1 MTDNRYDLVCAKYGV
16 SSSKPRHDVKCV
28 AHADRNASL
37 SIARGDKV
45 DLLVHCHAGCT
56 TEEIMDALCLPITV
70 HEPHTPPVVSKI
82 AAEYKYVDED
92 GATIAIK
99 QRLEPKSFRW
109 QSYDVAEGRMRSG
122 APSGGQALIP
132 IYRLPAVR
140 EAAGK
145 RLIFIC
151 EGEKDCDTLA
161 SLGAVATCNPEGAS
175 GAGSAYTTER
185 WAALTRSH
193 VVILPDNDDAGRKH
207 AERVAATIYP
217 MVASV
222 RLVTLP
228 EVVEKGDVTDYIN
241 AGGTLEELGAL
252 ISATPTWTPSPVS
265 IIAVEPILDPLRPRP
280 LAMTDWEQEA
290 QVMTQ
295 PITVVPT
302 PFPTINDACKRG
314 GGRQGWK
321 LGWHIVLAGAP
332 GHGKTTVALNVCV
345 HAALK
350 GKRVGIV
357 SLEMGRDELMSIMLS
372 IATNTNERELEAV
385 PGQLNMTFLERS
397 KLFQQMLEESGGAIY
412 LVDLPRSDLM
422 TVERAMRQMIEDGCE
437 LIMIDYGQRIT
448 VQGKADDYGRMTD
461 VSNTVQGVAKQ
472 EKIVSLLLSQFNRGT
487 SGGGYA
493 PKAQG
498 LKGSSAIE
506 DDAGQIWLIDHN
518 SYHRYPDDFEG
529 RGPGA
534 LFMMNCGKNRYGPM
548 LNVQMW
554 MSHKTL
560 QVTER
565 TL

>member
-16 SSSKPRHDVKCV
+16 SSSKPKHDVKCV

-82 AAEYKYVDED
+82 VAEYKYVDED

-252 ISATPTWTPSPVS
+252 IASTPTWTPSPVS

-518 SYHRYPDDFEG
+518 SYYRYPEDFEG